1 MTMLIFSQTLFY
13 LTVSFAI
20 IALSILFGLI
30 AYNLMRITR
39 DLSKISNNFSEA
51 SDDLRE
57 KLEEVLE
64 QLYEVPVLSS
74 FLRKPSSA
82 KHSKKGRE

>member
-1 MTMLIFSQTLFY
+1 MTMLIFSQTLYY

-20 IALSILFGLI
+20 LALSVLLGLI
-30 AYNLMRITR
+30 AYNLMKITR
-39 DLSKISNNFSEA
+39 DLSRIANNFSEA
-51 SDDLRE
+51 SDDLRD

-64 QLYEVPVLSS
+64 QLYEIPVLSS
-74 FLRKPSSA
+74 FLRKRTSA